1 MPRLDREIRLMR
13 STIITSLL
21 TLAAW
26 TATTAAYAQE
36 PPAPKVDAPAAAPPA
51 PARPPAAI
59 LNQPLATVN
68 GEVITRGD
76 LVNFLSRY
84 QIPQGSEQQ
93 IYHDAM
99 ETLVNTRLVNQF
111 LARQKI
117 TVSDQKV
124 ADQIAVLEK
133 QLKQDG
139 SDMASELLRSNMSM
153 ADVQKE
159 IASRVRWI
167 DFVESKATDA
177 ELQRFVAA
185 HKDLFSGT
193 QVKASH
199 ILVKV
204 EPKASATDKEK
215 VRQKLLQLKSDIEA
229 NKVSFAEA
237 ANKNSEDPANSEGAG
252 GDVGFF
258 TRNSGFIEE
267 FADAAF
273 ALPKGSISGVVETP
287 YGLHLIQVTDRKE
300 GNPFDFEQNK
310 PFVKQMYA
318 ADLQKTIL
326 TAERKAA
333 KVDVKPMPTDLFPP
347 APTAPA
353 APTAPPA
360 PAAGAAKKDA
370 GK

>member
-1 MPRLDREIRLMR
+1 MRL
-13 STIITSLL
+13 TIITRLL
-21 TLAAW
+21 ALAAW

-36 PPAPKVDAPAAAPPA
+36 PPAPKAAAPATAPA
-51 PARPPAAI
+51 TARPPAAI
-59 LNQPLATVN
+59 LNQSQATVN

-76 LVNFLSRY
+76 LINLLIRY
-84 QIPQGSEQQ
+84 QLPVGSEQQ

-124 ADQIAVLEK
+124 ADQVAILEK

-159 IASRVRWI
+159 IGNRVRWV
-167 DFVESKATDA
+167 DFLESKATDA
-177 ELQRFVAA
+177 ELQRFVAT

-204 EPKASATDKEK
+204 EPKAPAADKEK

-258 TRNSGFIEE
+258 KRSTGFIEE

-326 TAERKAA
+326 TAERKSA

-353 APTAPPA
+353 ATPPA
-360 PAAGAAKKDA
+360 APVGAAKKDA